1 MALSGSFETSHRSYT
16 QYPNRAY
23 FNWSGTQSTSGNY
36 TDISW
41 SFTLGGGT
49 SSTASIAIY
58 SGSVTVDGETKSF
71 NYSGTGYKKNG
82 FVLASGTKRIYHNSD
97 GTKSFGASGGVNIFG
112 SSEYYSGSDSW
123 TLNSIP
129 RKATITSA
137 PNFDDEANPTI
148 TYENKAGNSVNSL
161 MACISLTS
169 ATDDIVYR
177 DINKTGSS
185 YTFELTD
192 AERNVLRAAT
202 ATANSRDVYFF
213 VRTIIGSNTF
223 YDYKKVTL
231 SIVNANPTFSNF
243 TYQDTNSTITGITGN
258 NQVLVQGKSTLRVTV
273 ASADKATAKKSAT
286 MSNYLASISGLS
298 ETGAYSSSDAV
309 VMNFASN
316 AFTAGAQSLS
326 VKATDS
332 RGNST
337 SVSKSVTVLAYADPV
352 INATAERLNNFENT
366 TTLAISG
373 SFSPLQ
379 VSGTAKNTIQ
389 SVQYRYKASTT
400 STWGSWTTAAGLSVN
415 TNGTYTV
422 SNITLNLNNQ
432 NAYDFEVKTTDKVG
446 SKTVSLSVSQGQPQ
460 FFVGADGRVGIGG
473 LPNIS
478 LPSGNLGQLEVNGD
492 AYANGNRLA
501 ELPISTNQIA
511 NGAVTSEKIGWS
523 SMKYGFITKEAI
535 TSWTGSALTDA
546 YTVPEAGVYYMSG
559 GWSIAPNGYDYRVCD
574 FYINNSR
581 KNGVQTYLNQRYT
594 TTNSY
599 ITTLAAGDTVKMAI
613 WANSANFQTLH
624 GWLCIFRIA

>member
-16 QYPNRAY
+16 NYPNRAY
-23 FNWSGTQSTSGNY
+23 FKWSGTQSTSGNY

-58 SGSVTVDGETKSF
+58 SGSVTVDGETHSF
-71 NYSGTGYKKNG
+71 NYANSGYKKNG
-82 FVLASGTKRIYHNSD
+82 FVLASGTKRIYHNGD
-97 GTKSFGASGGVNIFG
+97 GTKSFSASGGVNIYG
-112 SSEYYSGSDSW
+112 SSEYYSGSGSW

-148 TYENKAGNSVNSL
+148 TYENKAGNSANSL

-169 ATDDIVYR
+169 AADDIAYR
-177 DINKTGSS
+177 DISKTGSS
-185 YTFELTD
+185 YTFNLTE
-192 AERNVLRAAT
+192 AERNVLRGAT
-202 ATANSRDVYFF
+202 TTANSRDVYFF
-213 VRTIIGSNTF
+213 VRTVIGNNTF
-223 YDYKKVTL
+223 HDYKKVTL
-231 SIVNANPTFSNF
+231 TIVNGNPTFSNF

-273 ASADKATAKKSAT
+273 ASANKATAKKSAT

-298 ETGAYSSSDAV
+298 ETGAYSSSADV
-309 VMNFASN
+309 VMNFASK

-332 RGNST
+332 RGNFT

-352 INATAERLNNFENT
+352 VNATAERLNNFEST

-400 STWGSWTTAAGLSVN
+400 STWGSWTTAGGLSVN

-460 FFVGADGRVGIGG
+460 FFVGTDGRVGIGG

-478 LPSGNLGQLEVNGD
+478 LPSGNLGQLEVMGD
-492 AYANGNRLA
+492 VYANGNKLLMTLDRVYPVGSIYMSATHSTADAVA
-501 ELPISTNQIA
+501 EALGGGTWVAWGAGRVPVGVDA
-511 NGAVTSEKIGWS
+511 NDTDFDTAEETGGEKTHKLTTSEMPKHRHLHGQVYS
-523 SMKYGFITKEAI
+523 GYHLYQG
-535 TSWTGSALTDA
+535 GS
-546 YTVPEAGVYYMSG
+546 
-559 GWSIAPNGYDYRVCD
+559 APNGVYTGYAVSDPTSYEGGD
-574 FYINNSR
+574 GAHNNL
-581 KNGVQTYLNQRYT
+581 QP
-594 TTNSY
+594 Y
-599 ITTLAAGDTVKMAI
+599 ITVYMWKRTA
-613 WANSANFQTLH
+613 
-624 GWLCIFRIA
+624 

>member
-16 QYPNRAY
+16 NYPNRAY
-23 FNWSGTQSTSGNY
+23 FKWSGTQSTSGNY

-58 SGSVTVDGETKSF
+58 SGSVTVDGETHSF
-71 NYSGTGYKKNG
+71 NYANSGYKKNG
-82 FVLASGTKRIYHNSD
+82 FVLASGTKRIYHNGD
-97 GTKSFGASGGVNIFG
+97 GTKSFSASGGVNIYG
-112 SSEYYSGSDSW
+112 SSEYYSGSGSW
-123 TLNSIP
+123 TLNSIA
-129 RKATITSA
+129 RKATISSA
-137 PNFDDEANPTI
+137 PNFNDEDNPTI
-148 TYENKAGNSVNSL
+148 TYSNKAGNSVDSL

-169 ATDDIVYR
+169 AVDDIAYR
-177 DINKTGSS
+177 DISKTGSS
-185 YTFELTD
+185 YTFNLTE
-192 AERNVLRAAT
+192 AERNVLRGAT
-202 ATANSRDVYFF
+202 TTANSRKVWFF
-213 VRTIIGSNTF
+213 VRTKIGNNTF
-223 YDYKKVTL
+223 HDTKEVTF

-243 TYQDTNSTITGITGN
+243 TYQDTNSTITAVTGN

-273 ASADKATAKKSAT
+273 SAANKATALKSAT
-286 MSNYLASISGLS
+286 MDSYLASLSGVS
-298 ETGAYSSSDAV
+298 VTGAYSSSADV

-326 VKATDS
+326 VKAQDS

-337 SVSKSVTVLAYADPV
+337 TVSKSVTVLAYADPV
-352 INATAERLNNFENT
+352 VNATAERLNNFENT
-366 TTLAISG
+366 TILAISG

-400 STWGSWTTAAGLSVN
+400 STWGSWTTAGGLSVN

-460 FFVGADGRVGIGG
+460 FFVGTDGRVGIGG

-478 LPSGNLGQLEVNGD
+478 LPSGNLGQLEVNGN
-492 AYANGNRLA
+492 AYAKGKLLMTLDRVYPVGSIYMSATHSTADAVA
-501 ELPISTNQIA
+501 EALGGGTWVAWGAGRVPVGVDA
-511 NGAVTSEKIGWS
+511 NDTDFDAAEETGGEKSHTLIVDEIPSHYHNLGQ
-523 SMKYGFITKEAI
+523 MYDGYHL
-535 TSWTGSALTDA
+535 TGQTGQ
-546 YTVPEAGVYYMSG
+546 PRGVYADYAQAVHTTKTG
-559 GWSIAPNGYDYRVCD
+559 GGQAH
-574 FYINNSR
+574 NNL
-581 KNGVQTYLNQRYT
+581 QP
-594 TTNSY
+594 Y
-599 ITTLAAGDTVKMAI
+599 ITVYMWKRTA
-613 WANSANFQTLH
+613 
-624 GWLCIFRIA
+624 